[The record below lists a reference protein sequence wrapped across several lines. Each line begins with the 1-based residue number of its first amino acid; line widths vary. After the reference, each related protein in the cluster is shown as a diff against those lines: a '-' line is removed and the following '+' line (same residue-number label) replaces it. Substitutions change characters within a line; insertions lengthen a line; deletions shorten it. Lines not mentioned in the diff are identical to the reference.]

1 MSDVARYECKVCGMF
16 RLESVG
22 SRDGDHICPLCKSE
36 MERVGLIGKVSR
48 QGRACEP
55 AKEIEGDVVFFVK
68 TDVRKM
74 WRTENIEVVKERGR
88 YGYIITYRRSTRD
101 YGVWVADSYMTTLN
115 NIVHGIARGYFSDL
129 DYGHSP
135 DMTLTF
141 QRGVMSIG
149 GAWSDTARV
158 KGKMII
164 PQRAICELH
173 CILDRIFHPEPTD
186 LGWAGDFEDEGEGVV
201 AYRLRPRI
209 ARTIGMIATSTTT
222 VAPTNPHAGVVIAV
236 ECS

>member
-1 MSDVARYECKVCGMF
+1 MTDVVRYECKVCGLS
-16 RLESVG
+16 RWASAESPK
-22 SRDGDHICPLCKSE
+22 DDHICPLCRTE
-36 MERVGLIGKVSR
+36 MGRVEVLERGGPKYAGESAEV
-48 QGRACEP
+48 
-55 AKEIEGDVVFFVK
+55 IEGDVVFFVK

-88 YGYIITYRRSTRD
+88 YGYIITYRRSARD

-173 CILDRIFHPEPTD
+173 RILDRIFHPEPAD
-186 LGWAGDFEDEGEGVV
+186 LGWAGDFEDEGVV
-201 AYRLRPRI
+201 A
-209 ARTIGMIATSTTT
+209 
-222 VAPTNPHAGVVIAV
+222 
-236 ECS
+236 